1 VSYINMRNKSRLLQ
15 ALPAR
20 LLGYRELIGGGA
32 DIRIVTVTIK
42 RIHGTTVTV
51 VPAGADKAF
60 FVDAKCLHNNLM
72 PYT

>member
-1 VSYINMRNKSRLLQ
+1 MNETQYLTVGSVAAIKVRNHKFLNY
-15 ALPAR
+15 
-20 LLGYRELIGGGA
+20 G
-32 DIRIVTVTIK
+32 VTVTIK